1 MNARTWL
8 AGLASCLLT
17 VVGLVGLTLA
27 VNGHAVLASQE
38 TEGAPIPEPRSLT
51 VLVGVGQD
59 TASGSAFFPQSIHV
73 RAGDMVTWRLNSDE
87 PHAMAFLSGQPY
99 PPIPVPVPGGG
110 PGEAMFNPQIAFPSR
125 LPGAPVETYSG
136 TGFRGSGVLDKR
148 APPGAPLNDA
158 FSLTFDT
165 PGMYPYVS
173 LFSRQIMQGLVIV
186 EPAIA
191 TGLPSQADV
200 DAQAQAEMAHMLA
213 RVDAARAQ
221 AQSVRREPGPNNT
234 SILHVR
240 AGARD
245 EVEELGAEV
254 LDFFPKDLTVR
265 AGDTVVWGST
275 FFHTATFVP
284 TPPIPDLFIERHQDA
299 GPPMLLLNPL
309 AFAPAKPAAVFDP
322 AQHFNSGLIGP
333 FGGGSFTWALTFE
346 RPGTFEY
353 VCVFHHEFGMK
364 GTVTV
369 QAR

>member
-1 MNARTWL
+1 MNARTYL
-8 AGLASCLLT
+8 AAGASCLST
-17 VVGLVGLTLA
+17 VLVLVALTLA
-27 VNGHAVLASQE
+27 VNGNAALASQD
-38 TEGAPIPEPRSLT
+38 TESAPAPEPRSFT

-59 TASGSAFFPQSIHV
+59 TASGSAFFPRTIRI
-73 RAGDMVTWRLNSDE
+73 RAGDMVTWRINSDE
-87 PHAMAFLSGQPY
+87 PNAMAFLSGAPY
-99 PPIPVPVPGGG
+99 PPIPVAIPGGG

-125 LPGAPVETYSG
+125 HPGEPVETYSG

-148 APPGAPLNDA
+148 TPPGAPPNEE
-158 FSLTFDT
+158 FSLVFDT

-186 EPAIA
+186 EPANA

-200 DAQAQAEMAHMLA
+200 DAQAQAEMANMLA
-213 RVDAARAQ
+213 RLDAARAQ
-221 AQSVRREPGPNNT
+221 GQVVRRDAGPNNT
-234 SILHVR
+234 SIVHVR
-240 AGARD
+240 AGVRD
-245 EVEELGAEV
+245 EVEELGAEI

-275 FFHTATFVP
+275 FFHSVTFSP
-284 TPPIPDLFIERHQDA
+284 SPPPPDLFIERPQPA

-322 AQHFNSGLIGP
+322 TQHFSSGLIGP
-333 FGGGSFTWALTFE
+333 FGGGAFTWALTFE

-364 GTVTV
+364 GTITV